1 MKKRLTVKL
10 GKKERG
16 FTLIELLIVIAILG
30 VLAAVVVP
38 NVMGLFGRGGN
49 QAYDSDKQTIQTAVA
64 SFWGD
69 VHQGPDI
76 VQVPPLVDDPTDNVW
91 GEYDAVPD
99 GENLGTG
106 HYFPTATASNTQDV
120 GGTLYP
126 IMENSAVVDPDNP
139 ENPSLEI
146 NGVAVTDAQVS
157 AVSIWMGLLVN
168 NAATPVALGEADRGL
183 AAPWIDPT
191 TTQVENELYLTE
203 FPNSS
208 SHEITPAIEGNGNP
222 DTPGGTYTWIVGQS
236 GRVFGAYESSA
247 GVWYS
252 GFSGNYP

>member
-49 QAYDSDKQTIQTAVA
+49 QAYDSDKQTIQTAAA

-69 VHQGPDI
+69 VHEGPDI
-76 VQVPPLVDDPTDNVW
+76 TTAPAAPTWGDNAAN
-91 GEYDAVPD
+91 E
-99 GENLGTG
+99 GTG
-106 HYFPTATASNTQDV
+106 HYFPTSDGAA
-120 GGTLYP
+120 L
-126 IMENSAVVDPDNP
+126 A
-139 ENPSLEI
+139 L
-146 NGVAVTDAQVS
+146 VTDLDFEEGDYD
-157 AVSIWMGLLVN
+157 AVLLYIDADADQTLDLGEQATTANISTAAMWMGLLVN
-168 NAATPVALGEADRGL
+168 TAAAPVPGGTADRSL
-183 AAPWIDPT
+183 AAPWTD
-191 TTQVENELYLTE
+191 ENDLYLTE

-208 SHEITPAIEGNGNP
+208 SSAYNGNP
-222 DTPGGTYTWIVGQS
+222 DTPGGTYTWIVGAN
-236 GRVFGAYESSA
+236 GRVYGAYSVTWDPPLTDGVDLPSA
-247 GVWYS
+247 TYWYA